1 MMPSGKRTEGL
12 GIVHCAKKLNSDLP
26 GSAQPTEVLS
36 QGVIRYLLV
45 TGRGSSMK
53 GPGKTCSGHS
63 NSSQA
68 GIHPGGKQLWGK
80 GTLMSV
86 VQPSRRQDGQEAKLK
101 EWYLTVR
108 LGLGSRKFRNQNME
122 VGGSGLI

>member
-1 MMPSGKRTEGL
+1 
-12 GIVHCAKKLNSDLP
+12 
-26 GSAQPTEVLS
+26 
-36 QGVIRYLLV
+36 
-45 TGRGSSMK
+45 MK

-80 GTLMSV
+80 GTLISV

-101 EWYLTVR
+101 EWYLTAR